1 MTKTNLLEKDVKAEV
16 KKILN
21 AHEWFWWMP
30 PNNGYGRSGISDF
43 NAIKDHVFMAV
54 ETKKKKDMPTA
65 MQTGFLGSIKAM
77 GGFAFCVNERSI
89 DYLDRFLNAYD
100 RSVRA
105 TSIQQK
111 PSLDDGAIML
121 NCIKVMEE
129 LWIGGD
135 YASFE
140 KLIERETVN

>member
-1 MTKTNLLEKDVKAEV
+1 MTKRTPYSHSTRQARGARYIESTTKLFVNLRRGTSMTKTNLLEKDVKAEV

-111 PSLDDGAIML
+111 PSL
-121 NCIKVMEE
+121 
-129 LWIGGD
+129 
-135 YASFE
+135 
-140 KLIERETVN
+140 